1 MKFTITFLLL
11 LVNCM
16 FIQSQ
21 NYEPIELAK
30 KLFQTDFPDV
40 KNYSKDEF
48 EGHPNKSDLA
58 KNSNLNFKT
67 LVQDEKNA
75 VVNVTIKDSLG
86 KGFDSYLHFEKDQT
100 WMITAFRGLAQMG
113 MLQQML
119 QEFDKMSDKDID
131 KILEVEKKLKS
142 PAFQSKEDF
151 KFLIENTKLTLNLD
165 DNIIK
170 HFTDNKENFL
180 FLKDNIEQY
189 KKANLN
195 VSPKEIK
202 SHFDKELTTLYLN
215 SFGNNY
221 FPCADCFVL
230 TIGGMTD
237 NTVGYFYENDKT
249 KIPSTDPSRVIMIR
263 EIGNGW
269 YIFKTT

>member
-1 MKFTITFLLL
+1 MKFTITFLLSL
-11 LVNCM
+11 LNC
-16 FIQSQ
+16 ILIYSQ
-21 NYEPIELAK
+21 NYEPIDLAK

-48 EGHPNKSDLA
+48 EGRPNKSNLD
-58 KNSNLNFKT
+58 KNSNLSFRILN
-67 LVQDEKNA
+67 QNEKKA
-75 VVNVTIKDSLG
+75 VVNITITDSLG
-86 KGFDSYLHFEKDQT
+86 KGFDSYLHFEKDKT

-119 QEFDKMSDKDID
+119 QEFDKMSEKDID

-142 PAFQSKEDF
+142 PAFQNKEDF
-151 KFLIENTKLTLNLD
+151 KLLIENTKLTLNLD

-170 HFTDNKENFL
+170 HFIDNKEKFL
-180 FLKDNIEQY
+180 VLKEKIEQY
-189 KKANLN
+189 RKANPN
-195 VSPKEIK
+195 VSTKEINTK
-202 SHFDKELTTLYLN
+202 FDRELKTLYLN

-221 FPCADCFVL
+221 FPCEDCFMF
-230 TIGGMTD
+230 TIGGMID

-249 KIPSTDPSRVIMIR
+249 RIPSTDPSRIIMIR